1 MRNVSSRPPVAVY
14 GRTPFPFGGTAL
26 FLLTLCLLLSAGA
39 AAQRRAA
46 RIKAD
51 SIAATY
57 AGRVQGGAHLH
68 FYETTHDFGDIPR
81 KGGNLVREFEFVNDG
96 TEPLVLLR
104 VLTSCTCT
112 KASFSKRPVGRARR
126 RQGDL
131 RAAQEGARGFQ
142 QGDSNLFHLDRGAQR
157 PYGAGKFD
165 RRKEIMTL
173 FFRNCKVLP
182 MTAAAGEP
190 NCFDGYVG
198 VEGRRI
204 SLVTADAAAAEA
216 WRAAHAGAREIDG
229 RGGILMP
236 GLVNT
241 HCHMAMTLQRSYA
254 DDMAL
259 MEWLNDHIWPFEAR
273 QTDDDI
279 RVGALLGAAE
289 MLLGGVTSVVDM
301 YWSEAAVFDAVDR
314 AGMRALLCAS
324 YLDTRLEAFESDLPA
339 LVEKCEGSSRIR
351 AGLAPHAAYTCSAE
365 NLRRGMEACRRY
377 GIPMTTHIA
386 ETLDEVRMIRERY
399 GATPV
404 EYLDSLGV
412 LDGGLIAAHCVHLTD
427 GDRRILRERGVHVAH
442 CPTSNMKIAS
452 GVAPIERLRTEG
464 VNCTV
469 GTDGPSSNN
478 DLDMWEEMRNASFL
492 QKVTTMD
499 PCAVPAYELLRMAT
513 VCGAAAIGHA
523 GELGVVKEGALA
535 DLVLLSTQ
543 RPYYHPQHDVVANV
557 AYCAKAADVDTVVV
571 DGEVVVDGGR
581 LSTVDLPSLYAR
593 AGAAV
598 RRIAGEL

>member
-112 KASFSKRPVGRARR
+112 KASFS
-126 RQGDL
+126 
-131 RAAQEGARGFQ
+131 
-142 QGDSNLFHLDRGAQR
+142 
-157 PYGAGKFD
+157 YGAGKFD

>member
-1 MRNVSSRPPVAVY
+1 
-14 GRTPFPFGGTAL
+14 
-26 FLLTLCLLLSAGA
+26 
-39 AAQRRAA
+39 
-46 RIKAD
+46 
-51 SIAATY
+51 
-57 AGRVQGGAHLH
+57 
-68 FYETTHDFGDIPR
+68 
-81 KGGNLVREFEFVNDG
+81 
-96 TEPLVLLR
+96 
-104 VLTSCTCT
+104 
-112 KASFSKRPVGRARR
+112 
-126 RQGDL
+126 
-131 RAAQEGARGFQ
+131 
-142 QGDSNLFHLDRGAQR
+142 
-157 PYGAGKFD
+157 
-165 RRKEIMTL
+165 MTL

-204 SLVTADAAAAEA
+204 ALVTADAAAAEA

-399 GATPV
+399 GATPR
-404 EYLDSLGV
+404 GV
-412 LDGGLIAAHCVHLTD
+412 SRFAGSARRGA
-427 GDRRILRERGVHVAH
+427 DRRTLRAPDRRGS
-442 CPTSNMKIAS
+442 P
-452 GVAPIERLRTEG
+452 
-464 VNCTV
+464 
-469 GTDGPSSNN
+469 
-478 DLDMWEEMRNASFL
+478 
-492 QKVTTMD
+492 
-499 PCAVPAYELLRMAT
+499 
-513 VCGAAAIGHA
+513 
-523 GELGVVKEGALA
+523 
-535 DLVLLSTQ
+535 
-543 RPYYHPQHDVVANV
+543 HP
-557 AYCAKAADVDTVVV
+557 
-571 DGEVVVDGGR
+571 
-581 LSTVDLPSLYAR
+581 AR
-593 AGAAV
+593 AGACTW
-598 RRIAGEL
+598 RIARRAT

>member
-1 MRNVSSRPPVAVY
+1 
-14 GRTPFPFGGTAL
+14 
-26 FLLTLCLLLSAGA
+26 
-39 AAQRRAA
+39 
-46 RIKAD
+46 
-51 SIAATY
+51 
-57 AGRVQGGAHLH
+57 
-68 FYETTHDFGDIPR
+68 
-81 KGGNLVREFEFVNDG
+81 
-96 TEPLVLLR
+96 
-104 VLTSCTCT
+104 
-112 KASFSKRPVGRARR
+112 
-126 RQGDL
+126 
-131 RAAQEGARGFQ
+131 
-142 QGDSNLFHLDRGAQR
+142 
-157 PYGAGKFD
+157 
-165 RRKEIMTL
+165 MTL

-204 SLVTADAAAAEA
+204 ALVTADAAAAEA
-216 WRAAHAGAREIDG
+216 WRAVHVGAREIDG

-404 EYLDSLGV
+404 EYLDSQGV

-478 DLDMWEEMRNASFL
+478 DLDMWEEMRNASF
-492 QKVTTMD
+492 KD
-499 PCAVPAYELLRMAT
+499 
-513 VCGAAAIGHA
+513 
-523 GELGVVKEGALA
+523 
-535 DLVLLSTQ
+535 
-543 RPYYHPQHDVVANV
+543 
-557 AYCAKAADVDTVVV
+557 
-571 DGEVVVDGGR
+571 
-581 LSTVDLPSLYAR
+581 
-593 AGAAV
+593 
-598 RRIAGEL
+598 

>member
-1 MRNVSSRPPVAVY
+1 MAI
-14 GRTPFPFGGTAL
+14 L
-26 FLLTLCLLLSAGA
+26 FSN
-39 AAQRRAA
+39 
-46 RIKAD
+46 
-51 SIAATY
+51 AT
-57 AGRVQGGAHLH
+57 
-68 FYETTHDFGDIPR
+68 
-81 KGGNLVREFEFVNDG
+81 
-96 TEPLVLLR
+96 
-104 VLTSCTCT
+104 
-112 KASFSKRPVGRARR
+112 
-126 RQGDL
+126 
-131 RAAQEGARGFQ
+131 
-142 QGDSNLFHLDRGAQR
+142 
-157 PYGAGKFD
+157 
-165 RRKEIMTL
+165 
-173 FFRNCKVLP
+173 VLP
-182 MTAAAGEP
+182 MTAAGNAPRTFAGW
-190 NCFDGYVG
+190 VG
-198 VEGRRI
+198 VDGNRI
-204 SLVTADAAAAEA
+204 ALVTESETAAAEF
-216 WRAAHAGAREIDG
+216 RAAHPGLREFDC
-229 RGGILMP
+229 RGKLVMP

-241 HCHMAMTLQRSYA
+241 HCHAAMTLQRSLA
-254 DDMAL
+254 DDIAL
-259 MEWLNDHIWPFEAR
+259 MEWLHDYIWPFEAR
-273 QTDDDI
+273 QTADD
-279 RVGALLGAAE
+279 VALGMTLGVVE

>member
-14 GRTPFPFGGTAL
+14 GRTPFPFGGKAL
-26 FLLTLCLLLSAGA
+26 FLLTLCLFLSAGA

-112 KASFSKRPVGRARR
+112 KASFSKRPVAPG
-126 RQGDL
+126 
-131 RAAQEGARGFQ
+131 ERGV
-142 QGDSNLFHLDRGAQR
+142 GKVIYEPHKKDSNLFHLDRGAQC

-204 SLVTADAAAAEA
+204 ALVTADAAAAEA

>member
-1 MRNVSSRPPVAVY
+1 
-14 GRTPFPFGGTAL
+14 
-26 FLLTLCLLLSAGA
+26 
-39 AAQRRAA
+39 
-46 RIKAD
+46 
-51 SIAATY
+51 
-57 AGRVQGGAHLH
+57 
-68 FYETTHDFGDIPR
+68 
-81 KGGNLVREFEFVNDG
+81 
-96 TEPLVLLR
+96 
-104 VLTSCTCT
+104 
-112 KASFSKRPVGRARR
+112 
-126 RQGDL
+126 
-131 RAAQEGARGFQ
+131 
-142 QGDSNLFHLDRGAQR
+142 
-157 PYGAGKFD
+157 
-165 RRKEIMTL
+165 MTL

-204 SLVTADAAAAEA
+204 ALVTADAAAAEA

-571 DGEVVVDGGR
+571 DGEVVVDGVR

>member
-1 MRNVSSRPPVAVY
+1 
-14 GRTPFPFGGTAL
+14 
-26 FLLTLCLLLSAGA
+26 
-39 AAQRRAA
+39 
-46 RIKAD
+46 
-51 SIAATY
+51 
-57 AGRVQGGAHLH
+57 
-68 FYETTHDFGDIPR
+68 
-81 KGGNLVREFEFVNDG
+81 
-96 TEPLVLLR
+96 
-104 VLTSCTCT
+104 
-112 KASFSKRPVGRARR
+112 
-126 RQGDL
+126 
-131 RAAQEGARGFQ
+131 
-142 QGDSNLFHLDRGAQR
+142 
-157 PYGAGKFD
+157 
-165 RRKEIMTL
+165 
-173 FFRNCKVLP
+173 
-182 MTAAAGEP
+182 
-190 NCFDGYVG
+190 
-198 VEGRRI
+198 
-204 SLVTADAAAAEA
+204 
-216 WRAAHAGAREIDG
+216 
-229 RGGILMP
+229 
-236 GLVNT
+236 
-241 HCHMAMTLQRSYA
+241 
-254 DDMAL
+254 
-259 MEWLNDHIWPFEAR
+259 
-273 QTDDDI
+273 
-279 RVGALLGAAE
+279 
-289 MLLGGVTSVVDM
+289 
-301 YWSEAAVFDAVDR
+301 
-314 AGMRALLCAS
+314 MRALLCAS

-535 DLVLLSTQ
+535 DLVL
-543 RPYYHPQHDVVANV
+543 VA
-557 AYCAKAADVDTVVV
+557 
-571 DGEVVVDGGR
+571 GEVVVDGGR
-581 LSTVDLPSLYAR
+581 LSTVDLPSL
-593 AGAAV
+593 
-598 RRIAGEL
+598 

>member
-1 MRNVSSRPPVAVY
+1 MHKKILMEKMKEAAASVLPVTVIVLAV
-14 GRTPFPFGGTAL
+14 
-26 FLLTLCLLLSAGA
+26 CLLLVPVESGLMLAFLIGSAMLIAGIGLFSLGA
-39 AAQRRAA
+39 EMSMT
-46 RIKAD
+46 RIG
-51 SIAATY
+51 SLI
-57 AGRVQGGAHLH
+57 GAKM
-68 FYETTHDFGDIPR
+68 TKSR
-81 KGGNLVREFEFVNDG
+81 KLGVILLV
-96 TEPLVLLR
+96 
-104 VLTSCTCT
+104 
-112 KASFSKRPVGRARR
+112 SF
-126 RQGDL
+126 
-131 RAAQEGARGFQ
+131 
-142 QGDSNLFHLDRGAQR
+142 
-157 PYGAGKFD
+157 
-165 RRKEIMTL
+165 
-173 FFRNCKVLP
+173 
-182 MTAAAGEP
+182 
-190 NCFDGYVG
+190 
-198 VEGRRI
+198 
-204 SLVTADAAAAEA
+204 
-216 WRAAHAGAREIDG
+216 
-229 RGGILMP
+229 
-236 GLVNT
+236 
-241 HCHMAMTLQRSYA
+241 
-254 DDMAL
+254 
-259 MEWLNDHIWPFEAR
+259 
-273 QTDDDI
+273 
-279 RVGALLGAAE
+279 LLGAAE

-404 EYLDSLGV
+404 EYLDSQGV